1 MIRATKVLGQHRWTQ
16 AAADTVVL
24 DFDDRHR
31 RRMAMT
37 GTRGLEFLL
46 DLENAVA
53 LRGGDALVLEDGR
66 LIEVVAAAEPLIEIR
81 GADPLHLVRVAWHLG
96 NRHLPTQIMPKG
108 LRIRRDHVI
117 EAMVKGLGARIIEI
131 EAPFDPE
138 GGAYASSHAHAA
150 EAHAHAHAIPR
161 MPMPKPMPIPRM
173 ITIMVITTT
182 TVITITTMAT
192 TITTTNIATTIIT
205 TTITPMLMTTSEPA
219 PADAGSGMNADEAAA
234 LYRLMTWLSPS
245 FPVGAFSYS
254 SGIEWAVEA
263 GDITDAASLRDWLA
277 AMLSEGSGFCDAVF
291 LAQAHRAASAQDE
304 AGLREIAELA
314 AAFVPSRERQ
324 LETST
329 QGRAFIEIARSA
341 WACDGLDGMVAACGG
356 AMVYP
361 VAVGIVSAAH
371 AVPLAPAMHAF
382 LHAVVSNWISAGARL
397 VPLGQTDSQRIL
409 ASLEADVAATAK
421 RALEASLDDLGS
433 ATFRADLASLRHE
446 TQYTRLFR
454 S

>member
-1 MIRATKVLGQHRWTQ
+1 MR
-16 AAADTVVL
+16 
-24 DFDDRHR
+24 R
-31 RRMAMT
+31 RRMT
-37 GTRGLEFLL
+37 
-46 DLENAVA
+46 
-53 LRGGDALVLEDGR
+53 
-66 LIEVVAAAEPLIEIR
+66 
-81 GADPLHLVRVAWHLG
+81 
-96 NRHLPTQIMPKG
+96 MP
-108 LRIRRDHVI
+108 RT
-117 EAMVKGLGARIIEI
+117 
-131 EAPFDPE
+131 
-138 GGAYASSHAHAA
+138 
-150 EAHAHAHAIPR
+150 
-161 MPMPKPMPIPRM
+161 
-173 ITIMVITTT
+173 ITA
-182 TVITITTMAT
+182 TITTAVTIMTT

-219 PADAGSGMNADEAAA
+219 AVDASRGMNAEEAAA
-234 LYRLMTWLSPS
+234 LYRLMTWLSPA

-304 AGLREIAELA
+304 AVLREITELA

-356 AMVYP
+356 MVYP
-361 VAVGIVSAAH
+361 VAVGVVSAGH
-371 AVPLAPAMHAF
+371 AVPLEPAMHAF

-409 ASLEADVAATAK
+409 ARLEADVAATAK